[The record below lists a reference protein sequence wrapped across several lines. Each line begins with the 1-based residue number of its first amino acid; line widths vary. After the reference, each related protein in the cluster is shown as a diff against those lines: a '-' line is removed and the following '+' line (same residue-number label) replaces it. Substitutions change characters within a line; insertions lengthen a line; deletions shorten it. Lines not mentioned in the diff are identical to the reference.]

1 MVGIK
6 WIYRERG
13 FLSNGSE
20 RAYNQKPLE
29 QLFPAGLTKRLLV
42 LCQSSDHHPLI
53 VIEWGNINSLF
64 WDLVVLASQL
74 WYVALVFLLCDSI
87 FATARVIFPTIMH
100 LRPPLFVMH
109 AWHHVLCLTW
119 SSLLT
124 LLFLFLR
131 TTDCSVCSINIC
143 RKIWSNDRRLV

>member
-6 WIYRERG
+6 WILRERG
-13 FLSNGSE
+13 FLSTGRV
-20 RAYNQKPLE
+20 RAHNQKPLE
-29 QLFPAGLTKRLLV
+29 QLFPAGFTKRLLV

-64 WDLVVLASQL
+64 WDLVVLASQP
-74 WYVALVFLLCDSI
+74 WYVALVFPLCDSI
-87 FATARVIFPTIMH
+87 FASSSRLFPTIMH

-124 LLFLFLR
+124 LSALLR
-131 TTDCSVCSINIC
+131 NTDCSVCSINIC